1 MEYKLLATDLD
12 GTLLNEQKEIDL
24 ENIQAI
30 HEYRERGGRVVICS
44 GRSPL
49 STRWIANS
57 IGLKG
62 EPIIAYNGAII
73 LDEDGEIMEQAVF
86 QHSHLLSFWELCEG
100 EGIYAHFYEGDT
112 LLVPRETKWNK
123 HWIENNIPT
132 LEKTGSRAEE
142 LASFRSKCQ
151 VKRVDDFYQYLKSNQ
166 PDITK
171 IAVFDEGGRLADFSK
186 VIAEQVE
193 GLEISSSL
201 NFLNLEISPSGVSK
215 ASSLLKLSEK
225 YDIPISQIAAIGDN
239 YNDSLMLSA
248 AGLGIAMGNAPD
260 EVKAVADQVTYSNHE
275 AGVAHAIRRFLLKW

>member
-1 MEYKLLATDLD
+1 LKYKLLATDLD
-12 GTLLNEQKEIDL
+12 GTLLNKDREIDK

-49 STRWIANS
+49 STRWIANT

-62 EPIIAYNGAII
+62 EPIIAYNGAVII
-73 LDEDGEIMEQAVF
+73 DETGEVSEQAVF
-86 QHSHLLSFWELCEG
+86 QHDHLLNFWELCEG

-112 LLVPRETKWNK
+112 LLVPTETKWNK
-123 HWIENNIPT
+123 NWIVNNIPA
-132 LEKTGSRAEE
+132 LEKTGGRIEDLE
-142 LASFRSKCQ
+142 RFRGQCQ
-151 VKRVDDFYQYLKSNQ
+151 VKLVDDFYQYVKSNQ
-166 PDITK
+166 PVITK
-171 IAVFDEGGRLADFSK
+171 IAVFNDDDKLANFSK
-186 VIAEQVE
+186 LIEQVGE
-193 GLEISSSL
+193 MEISSSF

-225 YDIPISQIAAIGDN
+225 LDIPISQMAAIGDN

-260 EVKAVADQVTYSNHE
+260 AVKELADHVTGRNDE
-275 AGVAHAIRRFLLKW
+275 AGVAQAIRLYLFE